1 MRLEDALLFG
11 GGEAGV
17 ERDDLDLPQLLG
29 EVFLCLADLS
39 LARQKAEDVAR
50 RFPEQGAGRP
60 FDSLRNIEDWRVR
73 IVGVAERL
81 IPDLDGVSAARH
93 LDDGCG
99 PPGGVGEVSGEL
111 LGVDRGRGDD
121 HVKVV
126 APFDESAQ
134 VAEQEVDVERPLVG
148 FVDDDRVVPTEIR
161 VALEFG
167 EEDAVGHRLHQ
178 RAVADFVGETH
189 RVADEVTDF
198 GTEFVRHPS
207 GDRAGRKAP
216 RLGVADHGVDASPEF
231 ETELRYLGRLAGS
244 GFSGDHHDLVVP
256 DRVEEF
262 PAPLDDRQL
271 VRVGDLGHAG
281 AALLHEISTHG
292 VNGRQE

>member
-29 EVFLCLADLS
+29 EVFLCFADLP

-50 RFPEQGAGRP
+50 RLPEQGAGRP

-81 IPDLDGVSAARH
+81 IPDLDGVRAARH

-167 EEDAVGHRLHQ
+167 EEDAFAAVEARAIRERALTALERVEKAESANVRHKE
-178 RAVADFVGETH
+178 AVAKLT
-189 RVADEVTDF
+189 ADNMVF
-198 GTEFVRHPS
+198 LM
-207 GDRAGRKAP
+207 
-216 RLGVADHGVDASPEF
+216 RLKES
-231 ETELRYLGRLAGS
+231 ETELRNAAREALRTRLRRRRA
-244 GFSGDHHDLVVP
+244 L
-256 DRVEEF
+256 
-262 PAPLDDRQL
+262 
-271 VRVGDLGHAG
+271 
-281 AALLHEISTHG
+281 AAVTKLRRLH
-292 VNGRQE
+292 RRRRL